1 MPSFV
6 EINNSKFHF
15 SRLDIIKG
23 VEQLDKKFVDLA
35 SSNLGGKIIECSDEF
50 FAEASNLLKPH
61 KPVRK
66 PGKYTE
72 RGSWMDGWESKR
84 HNPFHDWVVIKLGFE
99 GHITGFD
106 IDTSYFEGN
115 QAPMADVE
123 ACFSPNHDYDNN
135 TNIQKTTMKFT
146 HVRLNIY
153 PDGGVA
159 RFRVYGIVSARWP
172 KDHSTPVDLAYAGNE
187 GRIIS
192 YSDQHYGKSDNILL
206 PGRGKDMS
214 DGWETRRSR
223 QPNHNDWIIIK
234 LGCPGYLEKAEVDT
248 AFFKGNYPDRVLL
261 EGCFCNNDV
270 LLEDG
275 GSNVDWDIIL
285 EKSKLGPHKQHY
297 FDLKKKYKKF
307 SHVKMTIFPD
317 GGVKRL
323 RIIGRRELTD
333 KVDDNFVKSE
343 LSEMTHSSVV
353 HIVATPLTYAS
364 FSPYGNIIQ
373 SFPEQTSTQNSFSIT
388 HGIKVTPANQGTAR
402 KYNHVASVINYRQ
415 SNILLNKDQSSDKT
429 RVIAKA
435 VPNLSLYKCSP
446 VKSLP
451 FTVRLL
457 ERHPYSSQTFLPL
470 SDGKV
475 KGYLVVVCL
484 NNDVGEPDLST
495 LKAFIASSIQG
506 INYHPGIWHH
516 PMIAL
521 EKTTEFACLTHES
534 GIANE
539 DCEEIEFEEKD
550 FVVVNV
556 PGFH

>member
-1 MPSFV
+1 
-6 EINNSKFHF
+6 
-15 SRLDIIKG
+15 
-23 VEQLDKKFVDLA
+23 LA

-50 FAEASNLLKPH
+50 FAEASNLLKPY

-84 HNPFHDWVVIKLGFE
+84 HNPSHDWVVIKLGFE

-115 QAPMADVE
+115 QAPLADVE
-123 ACFSPNHDYDNN
+123 ACYSPHHDHGNN
-135 TNIQKTTMKFT
+135 TNWHKILPKIDLGPNSQHFFEIQRTTMKFT

-172 KDHSTPVDLAYAGNE
+172 KDLSTPVDLAYAGNE

-192 YSDQHYGKSDNILL
+192 YSDQHYGKSENILL

-223 QPNHNDWIIIK
+223 QPDHKDWIIIK
-234 LGCPGYLEKAEVDT
+234 LGCPGYLEKTEVDT

-261 EGCFCNNDV
+261 EGCFCNKDV

-285 EKSKLGPHKQHY
+285 EKNKLGPHKQHY
-297 FDLKKKYKKF
+297 FDLKKKNKKF

-323 RIIGRRELTD
+323 RIIGRRELND
-333 KVDDNFVKSE
+333 KVDDYVVNSE
-343 LSEMTHSSVV
+343 LSETTHSSVV

-373 SFPEQTSTQNSFSIT
+373 SFPEQTSTQNSISIT
-388 HGIKVTPANQGTAR
+388 HGIKVTSANQGTAR
-402 KYNHVASVINYRQ
+402 KYNHVASIINYRQ

-451 FTVRLL
+451 FIVRLL
-457 ERHPYSSQTFLPL
+457 ERHPYSSQTFVPM

-484 NNDVGEPDLST
+484 NNDAGKPDLST
-495 LKAFIASSIQG
+495 LKAFAASSTQG

-521 EKTTEFACLTHES
+521 ENTMEFACLTHES
-534 GIANE
+534 GITNE

-550 FVVVNV
+550 FVAVDV